1 MEWSRQ
7 LKDLVRVAEAQGWRV
22 ERRSKHYLFF
32 PRDRANRPVVV
43 PSTPS
48 SHRTP
53 ANQLAELKRAGL
65 IWPPKDAA
73 RPRSVRSA
81 DDR

>member
-7 LKDLVRVAEAQGWRV
+7 LKTLIKTAEAQGWRV

-32 PRDRANRPVVV
+32 PRDRATRPVML

-48 SHRTP
+48 SRRTP
-53 ANQLAELKRAGL
+53 ANKLAELKRAGL
-65 IWPPKDAA
+65 IWPPEDAA
-73 RPRSVRSA
+73 RPRSTHGT
-81 DDR
+81 DDQ

>member
-7 LKDLVRVAEAQGWRV
+7 LKALIMAAEAQGWRV

-32 PRDRANRPVVV
+32 SWDGETPPVVI

-48 SHRTP
+48 SRRTP
-53 ANQLAELKRAGL
+53 ANKS
-65 IWPPKDAA
+65 P
-73 RPRSVRSA
+73 S
-81 DDR
+81 

>member
-7 LKDLVRVAEAQGWRV
+7 LKTLIKVAEAQGWRV

-32 PRDRANRPVVV
+32 PQDRRTPPVVV

-48 SHRTP
+48 SRRTP
-53 ANQLAELKRAGL
+53 ANKLADLKRAGL
-65 IWPPKDAA
+65 IWPPRDKGE
-73 RPRSVRSA
+73 PRRMCGG
-81 DDR
+81 DDE